1 MEVSLEG
8 KQPSHSV
15 SLAVPGGGTE
25 PLGRCRGSTVL
36 DPRALVLGRDPC
48 PSLTQM
54 QQGTLPARD
63 HLGGVP
69 GDAVVKN
76 PACSAGAQ
84 VQSLVP
90 KNPTCHRVTEPQLPS
105 PSSRAWGPQLPR
117 PCARVLSRFSRVW
130 LSAPP
135 RAGARQAPPSP
146 GFSRQE
152 HCSELPFPSPADLP
166 NPGIEPLTAAL
177 QVDSSSLSHL

>member
-69 GDAVVKN
+69 GDAVVN
-76 PACSAGAQ
+76 TLSSDAEGG
-84 VQSLVP
+84 SLVP
-90 KNPTCHRVTEPQLPS
+90 GQETKI
-105 PSSRAWGPQLPR
+105 
-117 PCARVLSRFSRVW
+117 PCA
-130 LSAPP
+130 
-135 RAGARQAPPSP
+135 
-146 GFSRQE
+146 
-152 HCSELPFPSPADLP
+152 
-166 NPGIEPLTAAL
+166 L
-177 QVDSSSLSHL
+177 QPKIQK